1 MHACLL
7 HARLLHDCDVTHIS
21 SIGRFAT
28 SISLREHANERYAEC
43 LGMNW
48 CSKHLIIINN
58 PTQNDLFTEINNFIE
73 VYNNSVIE
81 LIQCFGTSFF
91 GRIDHLASSVIKFR
105 PKNSVTKHCIRSIT
119 YNYVTPT
126 YKCHCNV
133 NTKTYILPHWF
144 KIEPPGA
151 VFQQSL
157 FTSALNQDQCNRLK
171 CPWPECPPSLV
182 LMNNLHARGHSD
194 RGDCHPYIYTIL

>member
-1 MHACLL
+1 MHDDGHVIGNRLVGSQGVFSVIESLYMVKHQEHWNISYIIIYLYKIVILHHGMQSFHNNRLLHACLL
-7 HARLLHDCDVTHIS
+7 HARLLHGCDVTHIS

-58 PTQNDLFTEINNFIE
+58 PTQNDLFTEIDNFIE

-105 PKNSVTKHCIRSIT
+105 PKNSVPKHCIRSIT
-119 YNYVTPT
+119 YNNCIAPGQ
-126 YKCHCNV
+126 
-133 NTKTYILPHWF
+133 YI
-144 KIEPPGA
+144 
-151 VFQQSL
+151 
-157 FTSALNQDQCNRLK
+157 CNRK
-171 CPWPECPPSLV
+171 
-182 LMNNLHARGHSD
+182 
-194 RGDCHPYIYTIL
+194 